1 VKDIERKLAIGH
13 IMAHAPQ
20 CVIHGLHLAAMVGHV
35 EFSLHEHVK
44 LCLELGEGYESH
56 ADQETGSR
64 W

>member
-1 VKDIERKLAIGH
+1 MKDIEHKLVIGH

-20 CVIHGLHLAAMVGHV
+20 CVIHGLHLAAMVDHV

-44 LCLELGEGYESH
+44 LRLELGEGYESH